1 MDVITAH
8 VKTELIDSTA
18 SDVEVAHF
26 LGILETA
33 LGECYAQLEKEIARF
48 ETPEELKWSL
58 EWADKIDPG
67 GDPFVFEFI
76 FHSEHGEPVL

>member
-48 ETPEELKWSL
+48 ETSLARMGKLSLSNPAIPESFPK
-58 EWADKIDPG
+58 KYI
-67 GDPFVFEFI
+67 
-76 FHSEHGEPVL
+76 